1 MTPARTFLD
10 VLALRGRVV
19 LFTAA
24 ETTASR
30 FEQLAERHHARV
42 IHTRSWADPFGPLA
56 SWRQIHEARD
66 YGVLS
71 CDQYSYVNG
80 YELPCTDLVWVGYT
94 GDPVKAPD
102 LWHRFSHAMSR
113 GIDSDTPPRLWLL
126 PEDGV

>member
-10 VLALRGRVV
+10 VLAHRGRVL
-19 LFTAA
+19 LFTPLQATA
-24 ETTASR
+24 EK

-42 IHTRSWADPFGPLA
+42 IYTRGWADPFAPLA
-56 SWRQIHEARD
+56 PWLQIHKERD
-66 YGVLS
+66 YGVFS
-71 CDQYSYVNG
+71 CDQHRYVCG
-80 YELPCTDLVWVGYT
+80 YELPCTDVVWVGCT

-113 GIDSDTPPRLWLL
+113 EIETEKPPRLWIL